1 MTAVYIILGILLLI
15 FLILVI
21 PVKVS
26 FAFVEGVFSFAV
38 WYGFIKVY
46 DSTKP
51 KKEKPKKEKTK
62 KPPAKEVPEKERKEK
77 KKPEILKIFAI
88 KKEELGLMG
97 AVKYFL
103 DVLLEFLK
111 SILWVVRKI
120 RFDRFKLDL
129 VVASE
134 QADSTAIN
142 YGYFCSGIYPV
153 LALLSTNANLKLD
166 EVNISADFEKTA
178 IDFGISFRL
187 KTRLIYFLVLG
198 IKLLG
203 QYIKL
208 VKEVKV
214 YERKQDKRTD

>member
-1 MTAVYIILGILLLI
+1 MTALYIILGIILLI

-51 KKEKPKKEKTK
+51 KKEKPKKEKSK
-62 KPPAKEVPEKERKEK
+62 KPPEKEMPQKEQKEK

-103 DVLLEFLK
+103 EVLLEFLK
-111 SILWVVRKI
+111 SIL
-120 RFDRFKLDL
+120 
-129 VVASE
+129 
-134 QADSTAIN
+134 
-142 YGYFCSGIYPV
+142 
-153 LALLSTNANLKLD
+153 
-166 EVNISADFEKTA
+166 
-178 IDFGISFRL
+178 
-187 KTRLIYFLVLG
+187 FL
-198 IKLLG
+198 
-203 QYIKL
+203 
-208 VKEVKV
+208 
-214 YERKQDKRTD
+214 ER